1 MAARINM
8 TYSRPDTFK
17 PTCGT
22 SDPGIMQLMM
32 LPGTAARDI
41 MVHNVMQPLA
51 ALLRTR
57 LNNVRSR
64 RQREQ
69 LERGGGGGGGV
80 TGGGGGSWSR
90 EQRRGWWRALGQLS
104 SSQSSSRPRREAF
117 TMPVDESHVAK
128 SRKKRTVVGL
138 YSYAPWLTN
147 DVMNNDLQSYMARLP
162 RLDVHNYFSQSI

>member
-69 LERGGGGGGGV
+69 LERGGGGGV
-80 TGGGGGSWSR
+80 AGGGGGSWSR